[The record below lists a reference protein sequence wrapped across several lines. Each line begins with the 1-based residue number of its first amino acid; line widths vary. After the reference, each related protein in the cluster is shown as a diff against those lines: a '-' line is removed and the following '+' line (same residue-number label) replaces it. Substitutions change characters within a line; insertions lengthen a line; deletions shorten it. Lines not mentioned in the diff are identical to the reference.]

1 MYHTSVLSLTGLLWI
16 KRVFKI
22 GTIDLPPQTKKT
34 TALDSTSLSCVRSE
48 GPYKCGVIYCFD
60 QELSCLI
67 GPSFPVL
74 SDRKQLG
81 LHFQASQSEEMG
93 LDQQDEIEQN
103 CMYIRT
109 GYGILK
115 YSTLA

>member
-1 MYHTSVLSLTGLLWI
+1 M
-16 KRVFKI
+16 
-22 GTIDLPPQTKKT
+22 
-34 TALDSTSLSCVRSE
+34 RSE

-60 QELSCLI
+60 QELSRLI

-74 SDRKQLG
+74 SDRKQPG
-81 LHFQASQSEEMG
+81 LHFQASQREEMG
-93 LDQQDEIEQN
+93 LNQQDEIEQDY
-103 CMYIRT
+103 MYMRS

>member
-1 MYHTSVLSLTGLLWI
+1 M
-16 KRVFKI
+16 
-22 GTIDLPPQTKKT
+22 
-34 TALDSTSLSCVRSE
+34 RSE

-74 SDRKQLG
+74 SDRKQPG